1 MPLVLKLCDK
11 FNNTNTLRFNLF
23 IMIKRIINM
32 RNLIY
37 IPIILLITIFAVSN
51 NKIVSAQDKVILIN
65 DSLHGEKLL
74 SSKEFMLSINSTCH
88 DNSDLCTVTKIKK
101 NYYLQFNGLTNDEIT
116 ISKLKN
122 DIELKLKKEKNQNQ
136 FFLKIELIS
145 YKNKVKVDS
154 VICYEYLNDPSNV
167 LATEKL
173 YYLNNYYLWTLDFTY
188 DLESTTADSWNKYK
202 INTQS
207 GKFELVDKLV
217 SKY

>member
-11 FNNTNTLRFNLF
+11 FNNTNTLLFNLF

-74 SSKEFMLSINSTCH
+74 SSKEFMLSINNTCH

-101 NYYLQFNGLTNDEIT
+101 IIIFNLMD
-116 ISKLKN
+116 
-122 DIELKLKKEKNQNQ
+122 
-136 FFLKIELIS
+136 
-145 YKNKVKVDS
+145 
-154 VICYEYLNDPSNV
+154 
-167 LATEKL
+167 
-173 YYLNNYYLWTLDFTY
+173 
-188 DLESTTADSWNKYK
+188 
-202 INTQS
+202 
-207 GKFELVDKLV
+207 
-217 SKY
+217 